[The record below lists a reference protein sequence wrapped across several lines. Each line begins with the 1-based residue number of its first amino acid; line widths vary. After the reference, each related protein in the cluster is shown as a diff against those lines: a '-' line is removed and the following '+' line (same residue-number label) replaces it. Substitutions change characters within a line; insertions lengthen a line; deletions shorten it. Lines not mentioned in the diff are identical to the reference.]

1 MKWLCIIFAV
11 GVLTSAVYAAPAN
24 SDMQQREDEPG
35 VQGWGTLIG
44 HAVDKYYQRKSEAA
58 KAQANSD
65 MQQGEDEPGVQG
77 WGKTLGSLIDYY
89 QRKGEAAKAQEI
101 NQVMKNNEA
110 EAEGIFRRMAG
121 HFIKNNYQ
129 GMEDAELQDSNDIAK
144 SLQDD
149 GKADLQGFKW
159 KKLFKRARK
168 LYKYGKKHGYFG
180 AAAVQQDG
188 DLMAELESL
197 PEEAQAQIALSL
209 LGYGSRHIF
218 G

>member
-24 SDMQQREDEPG
+24 SDMQQ
-35 VQGWGTLIG
+35 
-44 HAVDKYYQRKSEAA
+44 
-58 KAQANSD
+58 
-65 MQQGEDEPGVQG
+65 GEDEPGVQG
-77 WGKTLGSLIDYY
+77 LGKTLGSLIDYY
-89 QRKGEAAKAQEI
+89 QRKSEAAKAQEI
-101 NQVMKNNEA
+101 NQVMENNEA
-110 EAEGIFRRMAG
+110 EAEGLLHHLF
-121 HFIKNNYQ
+121 NNY
-129 GMEDAELQDSNDIAK
+129 MEDAELQDRNEIAK

-188 DLMAELESL
+188 DLQDDGKADLQGINWGNILKRVKYQQDGDLMAELESL
-197 PEEAQAQIALSL
+197 PEEAQTQFLGTALLSYGL
-209 LGYGSRHIF
+209 SHILG
-218 G
+218 